1 MAERLANTAAE
12 RDILGGILT
21 APADLHKTS
30 GIIRA
35 GDFYRQDYRAIYET
49 MAGMILQGDSLDI
62 VTLCEELRKTGLLEK
77 VGGVRNISDLASV
90 GRCWNIQEK
99 AEIVADYAR
108 RRRLIEKAHELETL
122 AADAGQNV
130 DSITASFCED
140 LAGISRRADNSTGDM
155 RQAVMEFMATLERR
169 KQGDTLATGLQDVD
183 RIITGFEPGQ
193 LITIAGRPGHGK
205 SALAGTI
212 AVNLAKKGKRIL
224 LFSLEMR
231 KSAVAGRFASR
242 LANIPGGLLKKP
254 GEMTAEQKAALS
266 KGLEAVEGLPITIND
281 RGDLTPGEVAST
293 AARMKRTAGLDLVI
307 VDYLQLMSSGRKQ
320 DTNKVQEVSFITRG
334 LKGLADSLS
343 VPIVI
348 LSQLNRANERAKEKP
363 KLVDLRD
370 SGSIEQDSDTV
381 LLLHRAMEPGGGL
394 SNKTSVNVAKQRD
407 GEIKECD
414 IYFITSRGYFVNYDS
429 SWNVPL

>member
-21 APADLHKTS
+21 APADIHKAS

-77 VGGVRNISDLASV
+77 VGGIRNISDLASV
-90 GRCWNIQEK
+90 GKCWNIQEK

-130 DSITASFCED
+130 DRITASFCED
-140 LAGISRRADNSTGDM
+140 LAGINRRADNSTGDM

-212 AVNLAKKGKRIL
+212 AVNLAKKGRRIL

-293 AARMKRTAGLDLVI
+293 AARMKRTEGLDLVI

-381 LLLHRAMEPGGGL
+381 LLLHRAIEPGGGL
-394 SNKTSVNVAKQRD
+394 SNKTTVNVAKQRD
-407 GEIKECD
+407 GEVKECD
-414 IYFITSRGYFVNYDS
+414 IYFIASRGYFGNYDYS
-429 SWNVPL
+429 KDVPY

>member
-21 APADLHKTS
+21 APADLHKAS

-77 VGGVRNISDLASV
+77 VGGIRNISDLASV
-90 GRCWNIQEK
+90 GKCWNIQEK

-293 AARMKRTAGLDLVI
+293 AARMKRTEGLDLVI

-394 SNKTSVNVAKQRD
+394 SNKTTVNVAKQRD
-407 GEIKECD
+407 GEVKECD
-414 IYFITSRGYFVNYDS
+414 IYFIASRGYFGNYDYS
-429 SWNVPL
+429 KDVPY

>member
-21 APADLHKTS
+21 APADLHKAS

-77 VGGVRNISDLASV
+77 VGGIRNISDLASV
-90 GRCWNIQEK
+90 GKCWNIQEK

-212 AVNLAKKGKRIL
+212 AVNLAKKGKKIL

-293 AARMKRTAGLDLVI
+293 AARMKRTEGLDLVI

-394 SNKTSVNVAKQRD
+394 SNKTTVNVAKQRD
-407 GEIKECD
+407 GEVKECD
-414 IYFITSRGYFVNYDS
+414 IYFIASRGYFGNYDYS
-429 SWNVPL
+429 KDVPY

>member
-21 APADLHKTS
+21 APADLHKAS

-49 MAGMILQGDSLDI
+49 MAGMVLQGDSLDI

-77 VGGVRNISDLASV
+77 VGGIRNISDLASV
-90 GRCWNIQEK
+90 GKCWNIQEK

-155 RQAVMEFMATLERR
+155 KQAVMEFMATLERR

-293 AARMKRTAGLDLVI
+293 AARMKRTEGLDLVI

-381 LLLHRAMEPGGGL
+381 LLLHRAIEPGGGL
-394 SNKTSVNVAKQRD
+394 SNKTTVNVAKQRD
-407 GEIKECD
+407 GEVKECD
-414 IYFITSRGYFVNYDS
+414 IYFIASRGYFGNYDYS
-429 SWNVPL
+429 KDVPY